1 MNLRDLAKELNLSI
15 SSVSR
20 ALRDSKEISTATK
33 QKVMA
38 KAKELNYHANPFASN
53 LRRQKSK
60 TIAVVI
66 PEIANNFFSLA
77 INGAESYAQKKGF
90 HVLIY
95 QTHDDVQQEISIA
108 KHLQNGRVDG
118 VLISLSSQTNDTT
131 HFQDLKNKGVPLVF
145 FDRVAENIDVPKI
158 TTNDYESGYN
168 AAQHLIENGCRK
180 IAFLSISNNLS
191 IANNRLKGYVDA
203 LKKHGLKKEKSFII
217 NCDTDKEKNK
227 TLIKNLL
234 QSADRPDA
242 IFACVEELA
251 VSTYIICEE
260 LKLNI
265 PRDVKIIS
273 FSNLQTAAILNPSL
287 TTITQP
293 AYEIGREAAAVL
305 FKILDN
311 KEAILPSKEI
321 VLNSTLIVRKSTM
334 GK

>member
-1 MNLRDLAKELNLSI
+1 MNLKDLAKELNLSI

-20 ALRDSKEISTATK
+20 ALRDSKEISIATK
-33 QKVMA
+33 KKVMA
-38 KAKELNYHANPFASN
+38 KAKELNYHPNPFASN

-131 HFQDLKNKGVPLVF
+131 HFKDLKNRGVPLVF
-145 FDRVAENIDVPKI
+145 FDRVAENIDAPKI

-168 AAQHLIENGCRK
+168 AAEHLIENGCRK
-180 IAFLSISNNLS
+180 IAFLSISNHLS
-191 IANNRLKGYVDA
+191 IANNRMKGYLDA
-203 LKKHGLKKEKSFII
+203 LQNHGIEKDKSYII

-234 QSADRPDA
+234 QRADRPDA

-260 LKLNI
+260 LKINI
-265 PRDVKIIS
+265 PNDLKIIS
-273 FSNLQTAAILNPSL
+273 FSNLQTAAILNPAL

-293 AYEIGREAAAVL
+293 AYEIGSEAASVL
-305 FKILDN
+305 FKLLDN
-311 KEAILPSKEI
+311 KEVILPSKEI